1 MSSLPKTP
9 SFRLDGRRALIT
21 GGSRGIGFAG
31 AIALAEAGAH
41 VVITSR
47 NQQEIE
53 AAAQTIRDAGFSA
66 EGVAVDV
73 TDVAAVRTLVDEQ
86 DPFHVLFNNAGITRH
101 SSMLETTEEDYDAV
115 MEINVKGVYFTA
127 QAIAKKM
134 IEAGI
139 KGSIIHTSSQMGHI
153 GGIERAVYCT
163 TKHGLEGLTKA
174 MAIEFGPHGIR
185 INTLSPTFIRT
196 PLAELTLKDP
206 EKRAWVLSKIKLGR
220 LGELEDIMGPILF
233 LASDASA
240 MMTGTSLLIDG
251 GWTAG

>member
-1 MSSLPKTP
+1 MMKR
-9 SFRLDGRRALIT
+9 FEGKVAAVT
-21 GGSRGIGFAG
+21 GGGSGIGLETAKRFV
-31 AIALAEAGAH
+31 AEGGK
-41 VVITSR
+41 VVINGRDEQKLT
-47 NQQEIE
+47 
-53 AAAQTIRDAGFSA
+53 AAAQLIDPTGER
-66 EGVAVDV
+66 VAVLPGSVEDPATGDAIV
-73 TDVAAVRTLVDEQ
+73 KMLVDEQ

-127 QAIAKKM
+127 QAVAKKM